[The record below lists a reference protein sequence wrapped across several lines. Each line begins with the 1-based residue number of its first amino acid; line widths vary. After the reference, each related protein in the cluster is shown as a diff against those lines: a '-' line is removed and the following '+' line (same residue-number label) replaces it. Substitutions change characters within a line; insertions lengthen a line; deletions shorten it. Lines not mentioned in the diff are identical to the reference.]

1 MFKNYT
7 RYKIR
12 GTSYDLRG
20 MSYLILCTLYLV
32 LSSCNN
38 KSGSFSANT
47 DTLSYKVNV
56 EFLGD
61 TNETYARITYP
72 YFLDEDENT
81 GINSFLLN
89 NFTKGTKSSSF
100 KDLCAYFIKQHD
112 SVDVDTF
119 ESTRNWVSEKNI
131 KVKFQYYPFISLG
144 TTWYEFTGGAHGN
157 HGTVF
162 INYNCE
168 TQSNI
173 TLSDLFDAKQQI
185 ELTKIAEQI
194 FRKNEGLKET
204 DDYSNYFFDNGKFVL
219 PDNFS
224 IRKDGLL
231 FQYGIYEIKP
241 YVDGTTD
248 LFVPFDD
255 IKNLIGDQ
263 SILSALNKI
272 ENGK

>member
-1 MFKNYT
+1 MFKRNT
-7 RYKIR
+7 R
-12 GTSYDLRG
+12 
-20 MSYLILCTLYLV
+20 YLILCTVYLV

-38 KSGSFSANT
+38 KSGSFKENT

-61 TNETYARITYP
+61 TNETYARISYP

-112 SVDVDTF
+112 SIDVDTF
-119 ESTRNWVSEKNI
+119 ESTRNWVSEKSI
-131 KVKFQYYPFISLG
+131 KVKFQHYPFISLS

-157 HGTVF
+157 HGTIF
-162 INYNCE
+162 TNYNCE
-168 TQSNI
+168 TQSSI
-173 TLSDLFDAKQQI
+173 TIQDIFDAKQHL

-204 DDYSNYFFDNGKFVL
+204 DDYNNYFFDNGKFFL

-248 LFVPFDD
+248 LFVPYSAFQS
-255 IKNLIGDQ
+255 LISER
-263 SILSALNKI
+263 SILTSLTK
-272 ENGK
+272 

>member
-1 MFKNYT
+1 MFKKNN
-7 RYKIR
+7 R
-12 GTSYDLRG
+12 
-20 MSYLILCTLYLV
+20 YLIHNTMYIVLFTLYLV

-38 KSGSFSANT
+38 NSGSFKENT
-47 DTLSYKVNV
+47 DTLTYKVNV

-61 TNETYARITYP
+61 TNETHARISYP

-81 GINSFLLN
+81 GINTFLLTQY
-89 NFTKGTKSSSF
+89 TKGTSSSSF

-112 SVDVDTF
+112 SIYVDTF
-119 ESTRNWVSEKNI
+119 ESTRNWVSEKSIN
-131 KVKFQYYPFISLG
+131 VKFQHYPFISLS

-157 HGTVF
+157 HGTIF
-162 INYNCE
+162 TNYNCE
-168 TQSNI
+168 TQSGI
-173 TLSDLFDAKQQI
+173 TIQDIFDAKQHL

-204 DDYSNYFFDNGKFVL
+204 DDYSNYFFDNGKFIL

-224 IRKDGLL
+224 IRKNGLL

-255 IKNLIGDQ
+255 IKYLIGDQ
-263 SILSALNKI
+263 SILSAQNKI